1 MDMRRVKANYNRY
14 CREYDSNEA
23 IKIQKEILLDKIQKL
38 GECIDYALNE
48 EHSTLSSEEYKKLS
62 MLYSELDEFR
72 KQTFEEFC
80 DSWVDYN
87 REE

>member
-1 MDMRRVKANYNRY
+1 MDIRRVKANYDRY

-38 GECIDYALNE
+38 EQYIDYAFNE
-48 EHSTLSSEEYKKLS
+48 EHSTLSSEEYEKLS

>member
-1 MDMRRVKANYNRY
+1 MDMRRIKANYDRY

-38 GECIDYALNE
+38 EQYIDYAFNE
-48 EHSTLSSEEYKKLS
+48 ERSTLSSEEYEKLS

>member
-1 MDMRRVKANYNRY
+1 MDIRRVKANYNRY

-38 GECIDYALNE
+38 EQYIDYVFNE
-48 EHSTLSSEEYKKLS
+48 EHSTLSSEEYEKLS

>member
-1 MDMRRVKANYNRY
+1 MDIRRVKANYNRY

-38 GECIDYALNE
+38 EQYIDYAFNE
-48 EHSTLSSEEYKKLS
+48 ERSTLSSEEYEKLS